1 MRNHRLELECVA
13 KVAHVL
19 TGIRWSMLRIAG
31 LCALAALSCGL
42 QAQTLANP
50 PTESDLAEIA
60 TRGRSLAGYDAAA
73 WHASDAVSAL
83 KPDARVIDRFIARKT
98 DAGWVVAWGRFNE
111 ARTRFLI
118 TYEAQQEGSSNE
130 YSVIKH
136 DPVTADDD
144 FYFHAALAHE
154 LCLKD
159 FFRNGKPPRPYN
171 ISVLPG
177 AGGQWYV
184 YAIPAQTDL
193 DVLPYGGDVRYTV
206 SPDGATIL
214 EKRQMHKTVLEE
226 HVGKDTQLG
235 FHTHILSD
243 IPEDSDVFYASTRK
257 AARGEWIV
265 TKNYFFAIDRS
276 DSLKYLGPTADVVK
290 LLRDGKM
297 EIEEPYK
304 SMVLSSAEELLKG
317 VSSGN
322 PLEAF
327 TLFSGARC
335 TDKTLWLKFTST
347 LRNVGEQKII
357 LYKEPLR
364 NSQGRFGRSATTI
377 LSGKYEKLAF
387 FTVEKVDL
395 SSDRSYISLAPG
407 MVYNHE
413 QEYPMLGIDMKE
425 KAAVQFLYFSWPVGE
440 EKQIET
446 QRTRLES
453 AGYVYADSIAAAPIA
468 LAIDPGLLKQC
479 PPSK

>member
-1 MRNHRLELECVA
+1 
-13 KVAHVL
+13 
-19 TGIRWSMLRIAG
+19 MLRAAG
-31 LCALAALSCGL
+31 LCALAALSCSL

-50 PTESDLAEIA
+50 PTESELAEIA
-60 TRGRSLAGYDAAA
+60 ARGRALAGYDAAA

-83 KPDARVIDRFIARKT
+83 KPDTSAINRFIARKT
-98 DAGWVVAWGRFNE
+98 DAGWVVAWGRFND
-111 ARTRFLI
+111 ARSTFLI
-118 TYEAQQEGSSNE
+118 TYEARQEGSSNE

-136 DPVTADDD
+136 DPATENED

-159 FFRNGKPPRPYN
+159 FFREGKPSRPYN

-177 AGGQWYV
+177 VGGRWYV

-206 SPDGATIL
+206 SADGATIL

-226 HVGKDTQLG
+226 HLGKETQRG

-265 TKNYFFAIDRS
+265 TKNYFYAIDAT

-290 LLRDGKM
+290 LLRDGRM
-297 EIEEPYK
+297 SIEEPYK
-304 SMVLSSAEELLKG
+304 SMALSSIEQLLNG
-317 VSSGN
+317 VSSGS

-327 TLFSGARC
+327 TYFSGARC
-335 TDKTLWLKFTST
+335 TNKTLWLKFTAT
-347 LRNVGEQKII
+347 LHNVGEKKII
-357 LYKEPLR
+357 LYRDPLQ
-364 NSQGRFGRSATTI
+364 NSQTRFGGSASAI
-377 LSGKYEKLAF
+377 LSGKYEKLVF
-387 FTVEKVDL
+387 VSPEKVDF
-395 SSDRSYISLAPG
+395 SNDSSYISLAPG

-413 QEYPMLGIDMKE
+413 QEYPMLGIDMKG
-425 KAAVQFLYFSWPVGE
+425 KAAVQFLYFSWPLGE
-440 EKQIET
+440 EEQIET
-446 QRTRLES
+446 QRSRLEN
-453 AGYVYADSIAAAPIA
+453 AGYVYAESIAAAPIA
-468 LAIDPGLLKQC
+468 LSIDAELLKQC